1 METHH
6 HHQHQKNT
14 ENDVQK
20 QQHQIEEEVAPPPP
34 QLRQQENTELDQIA
48 SSSPQSSTP
57 SSPSQEFSFTI
68 SLHHSTLFP
77 SDNSKNPPNSS
88 SLALDLSPAD
98 DIFFHGHLLPLQLLS
113 HLPSSPPRS
122 STNSMDSFPL
132 PIRELLEDENHSIKD
147 TSGSSNNST
156 SDSNNSSKRDQ
167 DNNNNIGKKVQGKS
181 KFSFSLFGLT
191 KGHKGYQDKEDKVKH
206 KNKVRFDVIHAI
218 KKYLRMVQ
226 PRMLFKGQ
234 REKIRPRGQCYS
246 YSGNVTPKNYKLQD
260 WRGQYSAPA
269 SMRTSPTNSGLL
281 IATTP
286 LPPASDSTMEELQ
299 AAIQAAIAHCKNSI
313 AKEENLKC

>member
-1 METHH
+1 MSFDNDSLSFLFFLIFLIPLSPSKGLFDIHTRNITKLFPLAITKRKDYTPRISDIASNLVILQGNLTVMET

-14 ENDVQK
+14 ENDVPK
-20 QQHQIEEEVAPPPP
+20 QQNQIEEVVN
-34 QLRQQENTELDQIA
+34 RELDQT
-48 SSSPQSSTP
+48 SSSP

-68 SLHHSTLFP
+68 SLHHSTFP
-77 SDNSKNPPNSS
+77 SDNSKAPPNSS

-122 STNSMDSFPL
+122 STNSMDSFTL
-132 PIRELLEDENHSIKD
+132 PIRELLEDESHSIKD
-147 TSGSSNNST
+147 SSGSSRSST

-167 DNNNNIGKKVQGKS
+167 DNNNNNIGKKG
-181 KFSFSLFGLT
+181 
-191 KGHKGYQDKEDKVKH
+191 
-206 KNKVRFDVIHAI
+206 
-218 KKYLRMVQ
+218 
-226 PRMLFKGQ
+226 
-234 REKIRPRGQCYS
+234 
-246 YSGNVTPKNYKLQD
+246 

-269 SMRTSPTNSGLL
+269 SMTTSPTNSGLL

-313 AKEENLKC
+313 AKEEKLKC